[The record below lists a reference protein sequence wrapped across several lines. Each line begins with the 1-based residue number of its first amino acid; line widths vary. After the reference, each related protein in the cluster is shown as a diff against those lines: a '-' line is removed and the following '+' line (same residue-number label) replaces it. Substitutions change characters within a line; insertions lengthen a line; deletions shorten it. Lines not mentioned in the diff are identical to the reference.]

1 MAHLDNEES
10 AMLDDPFEELK
21 AEVAE
26 LLRASICIVDTY
38 KREAA
43 LSIKS
48 KLFSVFTGIVMG
60 LIAVA
65 LLYSAASM
73 FLHSLSSLLQAY
85 TELNEPISSL
95 LVSTSF
101 FALLFLGLLY
111 SKKVFLDCSR
121 KEPKDTD
128 MRFH

>member
-1 MAHLDNEES
+1 
-10 AMLDDPFEELK
+10 MLDDPFEELK

-73 FLHSLSSLLQAY
+73 FLHSRKATGKTRCCWGGRAQ
-85 TELNEPISSL
+85 T
-95 LVSTSF
+95 
-101 FALLFLGLLY
+101 FA
-111 SKKVFLDCSR
+111 K
-121 KEPKDTD
+121 
-128 MRFH
+128 